1 MILLRAC
8 IQLDGL
14 IRAFDSPRC
23 HPMLNRSLTMLCLSL
38 MRVSGWQMAPLS
50 VPHGQAQCASSQTIA
65 RHAVAPQ
72 MCSYDRLSSEFQ
84 VCATPRR
91 AVQPRRHSALPFR
104 RRRG

>member
-1 MILLRAC
+1 MA
-8 IQLDGL
+8 
-14 IRAFDSPRC
+14 
-23 HPMLNRSLTMLCLSL
+23 LNRSLTMLCLSL

-72 MCSYDRLSSEFQ
+72 MSSDDRLSSEFQ
-84 VCATPRR
+84 VCTTPPR